1 MMKIYNFVCIYIFG
15 QWKATVVNVG
25 PNFTTKCHIIRKW
38 GFLVFGSLQ
47 IFGSKRKRGGETF
60 GFWLSGFFVFG
71 FMVLEGNFFCTELGI
86 FFLVRPGSILFW
98 SEVGTFLVGL
108 GFLGFWFLVLCKV
121 SGQREF
127 SRQSVQQ
134 RRGRDVFCG
143 TKLYIF
149 WLVKSNF
156 SE

>member
-1 MMKIYNFVCIYIFG
+1 MLG
-15 QWKATVVNVG
+15 PTSPPNVTLLG
-25 PNFTTKCHIIRKW
+25 SGGFW
-38 GFLVFGSLQ
+38 FLVLYKFSGRSER
-47 IFGSKRKRGGETF
+47 GGGETF

-156 SE
+156 RE